1 MLACIRSLKANAHAD
16 GELPRRDRCL
26 CPKPHRIVLLRRLE
40 YCRGREKSPSL
51 RSCRRVIR
59 MAESV
64 LFVEVGKG
72 RTKVD
77 GALPC
82 FRRQK
87 SSLSVQFPLQ
97 MVSEFKKSVLYS
109 LCITSIRFVS
119 PIFFFFLLLTS
130 KADFST

>member
-1 MLACIRSLKANAHAD
+1 MDDWSLLEQTFQFKVMLKQMPMLTGNY
-16 GELPRRDRCL
+16 PRGIDVCAQSPIGSSFFFVDL
-26 CPKPHRIVLLRRLE
+26 SIAEV
-40 YCRGREKSPSL
+40 GKSPPAL

-72 RTKVD
+72 GTKVD

-97 MVSEFKKSVLYS
+97 MVSE
-109 LCITSIRFVS
+109 T
-119 PIFFFFLLLTS
+119 
-130 KADFST
+130 